1 MPCIEPLC
9 LEGLARMQVQ
19 APWRSAAL
27 DKYQQRNAICTC
39 AQIARGPGRM
49 AEAAYAE
56 QEELASSG
64 FEGEEGEAAAVPQ
77 PAGATGGKPL
87 DWS

>member
-1 MPCIEPLC
+1 
-9 LEGLARMQVQ
+9 
-19 APWRSAAL
+19 
-27 DKYQQRNAICTC
+27 
-39 AQIARGPGRM
+39 M